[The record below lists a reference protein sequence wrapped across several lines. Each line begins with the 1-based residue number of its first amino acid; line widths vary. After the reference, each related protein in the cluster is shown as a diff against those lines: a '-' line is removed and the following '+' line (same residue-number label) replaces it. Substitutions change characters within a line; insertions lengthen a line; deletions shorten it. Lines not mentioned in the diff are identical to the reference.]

1 MSVPQSVEGL
11 PAELRVKFAAIRR
24 WQGITRAVTVLAV
37 IVITVMFLVFATTTR
52 SRIEGSF
59 TEARVQK
66 AVAEALPMVTP
77 LVQDSIGQIARGALP
92 VYQQMATERYQRV
105 RDSIGTNAL
114 ARLQSLPQ
122 DGGAMMATRLD
133 ATLDRVIK
141 RIEPDFRATFPSLAD
156 ASKRDLLVN
165 EFFMEVDSRNQEVAA
180 KIDAIRVNETARVK
194 FVLDKF
200 ALPPDEAAPANDQ
213 LKKELVRTLL
223 LLAMQ
228 KLDDLEVASAG
239 ASAETPGGA
248 VPASQTLPAAK

>member
-1 MSVPQSVEGL
+1 MSVPSSAEGL
-11 PAELRVKFAAIRR
+11 PAELRLKFAAIRR

-66 AVAEALPMVTP
+66 AVTEALPTVTP
-77 LVQDSIGQIARGALP
+77 LVRESISQIGREALP

-105 RDSIGTNAL
+105 RDNLGTTAL
-114 ARLQSLPQ
+114 ARLTSLPEE
-122 DGGAMMATRLD
+122 GGKMMATKLD

-141 RIEPDFRATFPSLAD
+141 RIEPDFRSTFPSLAD
-156 ASKRDLLVN
+156 ASKRDILVN
-165 EFFMEVDSRNQEVAA
+165 EFFKEVEERNVDIARKVDEVR
-180 KIDAIRVNETARVK
+180 INEMSKVK
-194 FVLDKF
+194 FVLEKF

-228 KLDDLEVASAG
+228 KLDDLENAPAP
-239 ASAETPGGA
+239 TGA
-248 VPASQTLPAAK
+248 VPAAQTTSPAPK